1 MRCVD
6 EGTISVQVSWNKRGL
21 SREETSEAVRDCEGE
36 WVVVLCAAGDDG
48 GTTRRISNRA
58 HCMTCNK

>member
-36 WVVVLCAAGDDG
+36 
-48 GTTRRISNRA
+48 
-58 HCMTCNK
+58 